1 MVVEVRK
8 NLHPLQLNGL
18 GKRDV
23 RTQFA
28 ALPYRISRGK
38 PEILLIT
45 SRETGRWII
54 PKGWPED
61 GLTAPESAA
70 REAWEEAGIEG
81 RISLHCLGIYS
92 YLKALDS
99 RDRLPIVMAVFPVK
113 VRRLVENFPEKRERK
128 RKWFSRKKAA
138 ARVDEPEL
146 RHMIRNFDPGLLRD

>member
-1 MVVEVRK
+1 MVVAVRK
-8 NLHPLQLNGL
+8 NLSPLHLGKS

-28 ALPYRISRGK
+28 ALPYRIVRGK
-38 PEILLIT
+38 CEVLLIT

-61 GLTAPESAA
+61 GMTAAASAA

-81 RISLHCLGIYS
+81 RVSDTCLGIYS
-92 YLKALDS
+92 YLKVLDR
-99 RDRLPIVMAVFPVK
+99 RDRMPIVVAVFPVQ
-113 VRRLVENFPEKRERK
+113 VRRLHDDYPEKGERK

-138 ARVDEPEL
+138 ARVQEPEL
-146 RHMIRNFDPGLLRD
+146 GLMLKGFDPGQLHL

>member
-1 MVVEVRK
+1 MVIAVRK
-8 NLHPLQLNGL
+8 SLSPLHLGGT

-28 ALPYRISRGK
+28 ALPYRIARGR

-54 PKGWPED
+54 PKGWPEH
-61 GLTAPESAA
+61 GLTASDSAA

-81 RISLHCLGIYS
+81 RVSDTCLGIYS
-92 YLKALDS
+92 YLKMLDR
-99 RDRLPIVMAVFPVK
+99 RDRMPIVVAVFPIQ
-113 VRRLVENFPEKRERK
+113 VRRLRDDYPEKGQRK

-138 ARVDEPEL
+138 ARVEEPEL
-146 RHMIRNFDPGLLRD
+146 GLMLKGFDHERLHG